1 MKKTTSFSL
10 LTMLFL
16 LLFTGGSSNVWAEDI
31 WVKTDPTAL
40 QTGDVVAIAD
50 LTRGLVMPNDKGT
63 ASAPNAVA
71 ISFNDEKTE
80 ISVTVEAAWQWVV
93 TVDGTG
99 ADATFQFNVAG
110 TENYLYCTNANNGVR
125 VGTNENNVF
134 KMQDEFL
141 FNVGQSRYIGPY
153 QTQDWRCYTS
163 INNNIQ
169 GTVIAFFK
177 KTENASAV
185 ERPVISPA
193 GGVFSEAQTVTLTS
207 EGNTIYYTL
216 DGTDPTNAS
225 TLYEAP
231 FTVSSSCI
239 VKAVAYD
246 SSNKAS
252 SVASADF
259 KILEPITTIAELCAA
274 ATETDE
280 PAIVQFNNWVCS
292 GVAGGNAYFTDGT
305 HGILL
310 YQNGHNFVLGDKLSG
325 IATIT
330 LTTYNETPEI
340 KGLTKTTEGVTVEAA
355 GEITP
360 IPVVVS
366 DLQKNMQGCVISLE
380 GVTYDAAANAFI
392 DDDDNKIVPYNR
404 FITLP
409 TLLDGKT
416 YNVTGVAIWFKNNQV
431 WEIAPRSEEEFVLVT
446 SQVKPESSWNVEEL
460 IVDVNDEV
468 NAVFTTNSDGV
479 VTYTSSN
486 EEVATIDE
494 AGNITLVSN
503 GTAVITAAV
512 AETETYLADSKSI
525 TIVVTKDG
533 YADVTF
539 AFNDADLVG
548 QGATDV
554 GAPVTATRLGILT
567 LYMNRAYDRDGNDH
581 IKVYGS
587 STDEDKG
594 PSQIE
599 LSVTEGYVITKVV
612 LTATNADYI
621 KSWKEEFANEV
632 IVNEAT
638 ATWEGDR
645 AKVTLTNQATSQARI
660 TTIAVTFVDLNKADA
675 ISMPTSVESEGFIY
689 NLAGQRLSKMQ
700 KGINIVGGKKVLK

>member
-1 MKKTTSFSL
+1 MKTTTSFSL
-10 LTMLFL
+10 LTMLLL
-16 LLFTGGSSNVWAEDI
+16 LLFVGGSSNVWAEDI
-31 WVKTDPTAL
+31 WVKTDPTEL

-50 LTRGLVMPNDKGT
+50 LTRQLVMPNDKGT
-63 ASAPNAVA
+63 ALAPNAVA
-71 ISFNDEKTE
+71 ISFNDDKTE
-80 ISVTVEAAWQWVV
+80 IAVTVEDAWQWVV
-93 TVDGTG
+93 TVGETDDGASFKFG
-99 ADATFQFNVAG
+99 VAG

-134 KMQDEFL
+134 TMKDDFL
-141 FNVGQSRYIGPY
+141 YNVATSRYIGPY

-163 INNNIQ
+163 INSNIT

-177 KTENASAV
+177 KTENTSAV
-185 ERPVISPA
+185 TRPVISPA

-231 FTVSSSCI
+231 FTVSSSCV
-239 VKAVAYD
+239 VKAIAYD
-246 SSNKAS
+246 GSNNSS

-259 KILEPITTIAELCAA
+259 RIITPITTIAELCAA

-292 GVAGGNAYFTDGT
+292 GVAGGNAYFTDGAN
-305 HGILL
+305 GILL

-325 IATIT
+325 TATIT
-330 LTTYNETPEI
+330 LTTYNEAPEI
-340 KGLTKTTEGVTVEAA
+340 KGLTKTTEGVTVEEG

-366 DLQKNMQGCVISLE
+366 DLEKNMQGCVISLE

-416 YNVTGVAIWFKNNQV
+416 YNVTGVAIWYKNNQV
-431 WEIAPRSEEEFVLVT
+431 WEIAPRFEEEFVLVT
-446 SQVKPESSWNVEEL
+446 SQVMPESSWNVEEL
-460 IVDVNDEV
+460 LVDVNDEV
-468 NAVFTTNSDGV
+468 SAVFTTNSDGV
-479 VTYTSSN
+479 VTYTSSDT
-486 EEVATIDE
+486 EVATIDE
-494 AGNITLVSN
+494 SGNITLV
-503 GTAVITAAV
+503 GKGVTTITASV
-512 AETETYLADSKSI
+512 AETEAFLADSKSF
-525 TIVVTKDG
+525 TLTVTKDG
-533 YADVTF
+533 YADITF
-539 AFNDADLVG
+539 TYNDADLLG
-548 QGATDV
+548 QGASDV
-554 GAPVTATRLGILT
+554 GAPVTATRNSILT
-567 LYMNRAYDRDGNDH
+567 LYMNRAYARDGNDH

-587 STDEDKG
+587 STDEEKG
-594 PSQIE
+594 PSRIE
-599 LSVTEGYVITKVV
+599 LSVTEGYVITKIV
-612 LTATNADYI
+612 LTATGSDYI
-621 KSWKEEFANEV
+621 KEWSEEYGNEV
-632 IVNEAT
+632 IINDAT

-645 AKVTLTNQATSQARI
+645 TKVTLTNQSTSQARI
-660 TTIAVTFVDLNKADA
+660 RTIAVTYVDLNKADA
-675 ISMPTSVESEGFIY
+675 ISMPASVEDEGIIY